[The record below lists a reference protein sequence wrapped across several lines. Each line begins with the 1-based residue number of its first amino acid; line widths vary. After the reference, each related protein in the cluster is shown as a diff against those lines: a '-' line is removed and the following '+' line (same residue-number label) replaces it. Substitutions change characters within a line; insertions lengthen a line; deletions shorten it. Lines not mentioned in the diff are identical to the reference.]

1 MKIIRKG
8 DCVVCSDKLS
18 MRRIDPKHLIN
29 KDNNFN
35 EREADEFWYSN
46 PNEMRNLNKHRVYQN
61 KIELIDDNNK
71 KIRKDIMIYK
81 DLLPFE
87 NLYKGR
93 YFGGR
98 ALLAI
103 TALKN
108 VRKQI

>member
-1 MKIIRKG
+1 
-8 DCVVCSDKLS
+8 

-29 KDNNFN
+29 KDNDFN
-35 EREADEFWYSN
+35 EQEAEEFWYSN
-46 PNEMRNLNKHRVYQN
+46 PNEMRELNKHRVYQN
-61 KIELIDDNNK
+61 KIERIDDNNN

-87 NLYKGR
+87 ILRSEK

-103 TALKN
+103 
-108 VRKQI
+108 